1 METKKCEICGREL
14 PISEFSKSY
23 KNRCRECVAQMM
35 REKRAEAKKDASKSI
50 LTITPKIFDEAVWQ
64 TETDFDEQSYNNW
77 LKSSVA
83 LLQNIYDEIDGKVD
97 AGKLYNLGDIINMLD
112 SISIK
117 VKKGGSR

>member
-14 PISEFSKSY
+14 LISEFSKSY
-23 KNRCRECVAQMM
+23 KNRCRECVAQMT

-50 LTITPKIFDEAVWQ
+50 LTITPEIFDEAVWQ

-83 LLQNIYDEIDGKVD
+83 LLQNIYDEIEGKVD
-97 AGKLYNLGDIINMLD
+97 AGKLYNLGDVINMLD
-112 SISIK
+112 SITIK

>member
-112 SISIK
+112 SITIK